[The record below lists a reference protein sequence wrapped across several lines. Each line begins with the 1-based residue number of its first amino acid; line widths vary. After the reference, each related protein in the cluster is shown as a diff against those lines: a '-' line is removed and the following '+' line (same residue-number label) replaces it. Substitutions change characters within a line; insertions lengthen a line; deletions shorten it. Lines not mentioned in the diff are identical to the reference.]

1 MDSKIAQ
8 FQKELNQLTIDYHE
22 LFAELSSEALN
33 WKPNAQT
40 WSIGQIIDHIIK
52 TNESYFPIFEGL
64 QKGTYQ
70 ASWVRHFGFLVRFF
84 GDLVLKGVE
93 PLRQKKIKTFPVW
106 EPTASTV
113 ADDIVQKFGTH
124 QKELCAKIIENQDF
138 ILRGAI
144 ISSPANRIIVYTLER
159 AIEIMI
165 AHEKRHLNQA
175 EEILIHIHNQNK
187 Y

>member
-1 MDSKIAQ
+1 MESKISQ
-8 FQKELNQLTIDYHE
+8 FKSEFNQLATDYHE
-22 LFAELSSEALN
+22 LFGELSSIALN
-33 WKPNAQT
+33 WKPNTQT

-52 TNESYFPIFEGL
+52 TNESYYPIFEGL

-84 GDLVLKGVE
+84 GDFVLKGVE
-93 PLRQKKIKTFPVW
+93 PMRQKKIKTFPVW
-106 EPTASTV
+106 EPTSSTV
-113 ADDIVQKFGTH
+113 ADDIVQKFVAH
-124 QKELCAKIIENQDF
+124 QKELCAKIIENQDI

-144 ISSPANRIIVYTLER
+144 ISSPASHIIVYTLER

-175 EEILIHIHNQNK
+175 EEILILIHNQNK